1 MSIFNTIVGG
11 LSLANDIFGKKDSGR
26 TRSSSSTSKSLKEQ
40 LEELINVESAQ
51 TTRSNEN
58 TTQTSTASQTTNEK
72 STANKTASQ
81 DSTATGSEAS
91 TQTSLGFAPEVM
103 AQLNALLSETT
114 GAGGLI
120 AAQNA
125 LTTQLRERGGNN
137 FDVDKFVSGIMADA
151 TARTRGGL
159 ETGVNLAE
167 TATGG
172 TEGSNSMAA
181 LLASRLRNDAT
192 ANLAGI
198 EQEATATGHQ
208 IAGQRSNELTSLS
221 SGINEGVLGLISS
234 LAGAQSQSQVDSTT
248 QMNEIQKRIED
259 SVANLT
265 GSSSSTGTNTTS
277 ATGEVNQLGTE
288 KETRSAS
295 RQQKSNSSGTS
306 TTTSQEAGDDPFSRL
321 LDIFTQSAKKA

>member
-11 LSLANDIFGKKDSGR
+11 LSLANDVFGKKDSGG
-26 TRSSSSTSKSLKEQ
+26 TKSNSSSSQSLKEQ
-40 LEELINVESAQ
+40 LKELINAQSAQ
-51 TTRSNEN
+51 TTKSSEQS
-58 TTQTSTASQTTNEK
+58 TQTSNASQSTSEK

-81 DSTATGSEAS
+81 DSTATGTEAS

-103 AQLNALLSETT
+103 EKLNALLSETV
-114 GAGGLI
+114 GAGGLT
-120 AAQNA
+120 AAQGA
-125 LTTQLRERGGNN
+125 LTQQLEARSGNN

-151 TARTRGGL
+151 VARTKGEL

-172 TEGSNSMAA
+172 TQGSNSMAA
-181 LLASRLRNDAT
+181 LLAGRLRNDAT

-208 IAGQRSNELTSLS
+208 IASQRSNELTALS
-221 SGINEGVLGLISS
+221 SGISEGILGLISS
-234 LAGAQSQSQVDSTT
+234 LAGAQSQQQTDSKT
-248 QMNEIQKRIED
+248 QMSEIEKRIED
-259 SVANLT
+259 SIANLT
-265 GSSSSTGTNTTS
+265 GSSTSTGTNTTT
-277 ATGEVNQLGTE
+277 ATGEVNQVGTE

-295 RQQKSNSSGTS
+295 RQQNSNNSVA
-306 TTTSQEAGDDPFSRL
+306 TTTQNQEAGDDPFSRL